1 MKSSYAT
8 DSIFLKRT
16 LIFRRSSRYLLGAL
30 YTICIMLFS
39 AGSSPVVN
47 SMGTDSSVFFTI
59 GRSMLSGKVPY
70 RDLFDHKGWYVYFF
84 NYLEPVSVPKQ
95 RIGLLLLNALFMI
108 INVIL
113 LFKITD
119 LISGNRVSEIC
130 KSLSVGLML
139 LLILNFFTYQGGN
152 FV

>member
-16 LIFRRSSRYLLGAL
+16 SIFRHSSRYLLGAL

-70 RDLFDHKGWYVYFF
+70 RDLFDHKDGMSIS
-84 NYLEPVSVPKQ
+84 LIISEPVSVPNNDWDF
-95 RIGLLLLNALFMI
+95 IIECAFMI

-113 LFKITD
+113 YLKLQT
-119 LISGNRVSEIC
+119 
-130 KSLSVGLML
+130 
-139 LLILNFFTYQGGN
+139 
-152 FV
+152 

>member
-59 GRSMLSGKVPY
+59 GRQVKSHIVISLITKDGMSISLIIS
-70 RDLFDHKGWYVYFF
+70 
-84 NYLEPVSVPKQ
+84 EPVSVPKQ
-95 RIGLLLLNALFMI
+95 RLGFLLLNAHL
-108 INVIL
+108 
-113 LFKITD
+113 
-119 LISGNRVSEIC
+119 
-130 KSLSVGLML
+130 
-139 LLILNFFTYQGGN
+139 
-152 FV
+152 

>member
-59 GRSMLSGKVPY
+59 GRTVCCQVKSHIVISLITKDGMSISLIIS
-70 RDLFDHKGWYVYFF
+70 
-84 NYLEPVSVPKQ
+84 EPVSVPKQ
-95 RIGLLLLNALFMI
+95 RLGFLLLNAHL
-108 INVIL
+108 
-113 LFKITD
+113 
-119 LISGNRVSEIC
+119 
-130 KSLSVGLML
+130 
-139 LLILNFFTYQGGN
+139 
-152 FV
+152 